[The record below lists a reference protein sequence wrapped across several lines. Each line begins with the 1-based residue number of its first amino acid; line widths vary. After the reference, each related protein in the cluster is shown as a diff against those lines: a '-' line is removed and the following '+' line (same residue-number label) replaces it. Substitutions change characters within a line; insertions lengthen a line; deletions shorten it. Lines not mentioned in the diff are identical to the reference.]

1 MPKITI
7 KLDIQKDAWN
17 WWHACNHVSYSVDW
31 KQRIDQSIWE
41 NIHGKSQEQAFK
53 FLLPYLKNNYIKQ
66 HNQLELYQK
75 QASLIIKQN
84 ANRACRWLE
93 KITEQPLACQDITL
107 YLTTFPRCP
116 YNYEKGYIWTCAIWP
131 AKQVM
136 DTLLHE
142 LLHFQFYAYFKNRES
157 VKKLSAA
164 QAEDLKEALTVI
176 LNYEFREYLAQS
188 DKGYSVHQKLRQKLA
203 SFWQKN
209 KDFGKL
215 VDYGAEQIVKNRVLK
230 MINFW

>member
-31 KQRIDQSIWE
+31 KSRIDQSIWE
-41 NIHGKSQEQAFK
+41 NISGKSQEEAFK
-53 FLLPYLKNNYIKQ
+53 FLIPYLKNNYIKQ
-66 HNQLELYQK
+66 HNNLELYQK
-75 QASLIIKQN
+75 QASVIIKQN

-93 KITEQPLACQDITL
+93 KITERPLCRQDITL

-116 YNYEKGYIWTCAIWP
+116 YDMERGYIWVCAIWP

-142 LLHFQFYAYFKNRES
+142 LLHFQFYAYYKDRES
-157 VKKLSAA
+157 VKKLSVT
-164 QAEDLKEALTVI
+164 QREDLKEALTVI

-188 DKGYSVHQKLRQKLA
+188 DKGYAIHKNLRQKLA
-203 SFWQKN
+203 RFWQKN
-209 KDFGKL
+209 KNFDEL
-215 VDYGAEQIVKNRVLK
+215 VDYGARLITQPKVLK
-230 MINFW
+230 MMFW